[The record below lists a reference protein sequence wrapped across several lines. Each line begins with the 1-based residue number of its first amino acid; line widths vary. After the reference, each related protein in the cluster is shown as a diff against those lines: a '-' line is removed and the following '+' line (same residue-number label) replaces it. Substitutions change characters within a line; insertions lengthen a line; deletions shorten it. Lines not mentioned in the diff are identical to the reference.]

1 MSEVR
6 DAAKAHWYLIQC
18 KGGESFRAAEN
29 LTNQGFHVFHPLLEV
44 ERKRGSKLRW
54 VEEPL
59 FPYYLFIR
67 LDQVDDNWRPIR
79 STRGV
84 LKLVSFGTTPTPVPT
99 SLVEALIAN
108 GEQRQEQPAENLY
121 FRAGE
126 QVEII
131 DGPLSSLSGV
141 FESAKGDER
150 VVVLLNLI
158 NQQQRVELS
167 SRQLRRRES

>member
-1 MSEVR
+1 MSEAQ
-6 DAAKAHWYLIQC
+6 DAAKARWYLIQC

-29 LTNQGFHVFHPLLEV
+29 LKNQGFHVFHPLLEV
-44 ERKRGSKLRW
+44 EKKRGSKLRW

-84 LKLVSFGTTPTPVPT
+84 LKLVSFGTTPTAVPT
-99 SLVEALIAN
+99 ALVDALMAS
-108 GEQRQEQPAENLY
+108 GECRKDQPAENVY

-131 DGPLSSLSGV
+131 DGPLTSLSGV
-141 FESAKGDER
+141 FEVSKGDER
-150 VVVLLNLI
+150 VIVLLNLL
-158 NQQQRVELS
+158 NQQQRIELS
-167 SRQLRRRES
+167 SRQLRRTER